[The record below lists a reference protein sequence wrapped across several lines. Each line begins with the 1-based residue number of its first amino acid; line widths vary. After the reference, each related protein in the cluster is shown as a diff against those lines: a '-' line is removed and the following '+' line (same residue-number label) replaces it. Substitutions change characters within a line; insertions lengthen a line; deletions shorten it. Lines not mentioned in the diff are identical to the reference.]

1 MKRETYNLEFKE
13 SVSNTFLKTVSAFA
27 NYGDGRVLF
36 GVDDNG
42 QAVGLKQV
50 TQTCL
55 DIENRINDSL
65 SPVPDYKLE
74 INDDDTITL
83 WVYKGPDTP
92 YLYKNKAYRRNDSA
106 TIEVDRTELKRLILS
121 GMIEPLPLIEAGDS

>member
-13 SVSNTFLKTVSAFA
+13 SLSNTFLKTVSAFA

-92 YLYKNKAYRRNDSA
+92 YLF
-106 TIEVDRTELKRLILS
+106 
-121 GMIEPLPLIEAGDS
+121 EPLPLIEAGDS